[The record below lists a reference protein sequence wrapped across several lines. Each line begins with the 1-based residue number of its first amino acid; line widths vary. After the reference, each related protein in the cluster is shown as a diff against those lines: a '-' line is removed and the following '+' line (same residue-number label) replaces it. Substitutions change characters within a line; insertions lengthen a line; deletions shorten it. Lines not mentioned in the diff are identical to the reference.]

1 MCSIPGLPSPG
12 STVTVFITRVNVNPL
27 CVLVEFW
34 GNFVQDQKLA
44 YQQMKKEIQYPKEVF
59 HEGEG
64 KPGDLCLVRVYETWY
79 RGRIVSRN
87 DTYYSVF
94 LIDEGR
100 TLRAHTSLLAWGQ
113 TDFFNLPP
121 EVEFC
126 ILSNVLPLS
135 TENRWS
141 KLALGFMKSFCGR
154 SVTACV
160 LDFAIPQRAFLLDIP
175 CLSRQMHEMGFAKKL
190 SSEEFKDFVSR
201 SLQSDAGSVDL
212 LRTASMGFEPL
223 VQIKKQQ
230 CYMYPELQAET
241 TETVL
246 VTEVNNPLRVFCQL
260 KVFSQE
266 LKKLTEQITK
276 HYERTIGSHFARP
289 ENLGA
294 PCASRGTDGKW
305 YRSVLQQVMS
315 TNNVV
320 EVLHVDY
327 GKKQFVQVDHV
338 RPLAPEFFRMPVVTY
353 VCSLHGVIDRG
364 VGWTVSQIDYLKSLL
379 LNRTVIAR
387 FEYQSLSEGVHYVTL
402 YGDENTN
409 INKLFGSREKCLMD
423 SRCLKDYT
431 VHKMGTR
438 QRCQISVKGETQGT
452 EDLKGIFTESL
463 SPNTEHVAVVQH
475 VDSPSKFWIQTQK
488 YAAEFDLLMNG
499 LTELYSDQT
508 RTSGVIR
515 KPVAGLLCVAKAQ
528 DDVFYRATICEVIES
543 KAEVFFLD
551 YGNKELVDCS
561 NLCELPLRYQNL
573 PALAIKCALYGIQPG
588 SEEWDLNA
596 TLFFAK
602 AVVDKVLDVRI
613 LAKSEDTHLVQV
625 IDSMSD
631 GEKDFSKLLCNAGFA
646 DFEAMDKPMVAP
658 YTKVVQTSD
667 VFKTGA
673 VSQSSS
679 SPAVT
684 AAFKEYL
691 FPIGSSFDVT
701 VSYIES
707 PNDFWCQKTTDAK
720 CLKLLMQDL
729 QRYYANSEF
738 QPPLEAAC
746 VARHPENRMWSRAL
760 VIQKHQA
767 SNVTVLFVDYGETK
781 RVPIHDLR
789 RIDPEFLK
797 LKGQAFRCCLYN
809 LSYPVSHSPLVWSPD
824 ATLQFREFV
833 DKAASMSVMLKCTVY
848 AVMCDTQKV
857 IFNVVD
863 LESPFQSLCRLLVQR
878 GLADSASKMVALPPL
893 RLDTYYYSSHSIKT
907 GSEEDVCITYV
918 KNVNQF
924 FCHLQRNSVQ
934 IEELADKV
942 NRLCGQLQRINCP
955 KTFGNVCFAKYT
967 DGLWYRGQFKS
978 VKPPVVVHFV
988 DYGDTQQVEKSDLL
1002 PVPVEAAEIMAI
1014 PVQAVECGLS
1024 DVPEK
1029 VPGEVNNWF
1038 ESFVMDRKL
1047 KALIVAKEPT
1057 GKLIVELY
1065 DGKTPVNAIIRE
1077 KFHIEV
1083 ERNEQ
1088 ITVKEFDVMD
1098 QYRSYSVPE
1107 RQKVPQWTP
1116 EKHWRSQKNADSEE
1130 SSGRFLDGDMK
1141 RDITA
1146 IKLKQHVFHR
1156 DSHSESENEK
1166 PSVLKQAELPVKVVE
1181 PGLEAEVFISHCNSP
1196 LSFFVQLVTDESDIW
1211 SLVEK
1216 LNDGQS
1222 EHVPVNSGD
1231 LCEGDLVSAEY
1242 PDDNCWYRA
1251 VVRKAPVGD
1260 TADVEF
1266 IDFGNT
1272 AEVSVSKICI
1282 LDKMFSQPRYSIH
1295 CSLIGVENVDCDVA
1309 SNLKTEME
1317 KNADGFLCKF
1327 IQQAGSVWEVKLE
1340 VNGKLLGSALSKDA
1354 SNITVTAAP
1363 KSPDT
1368 NFNLCTYKNPD
1379 IPTGQVIA
1387 VYASVIIGPQL
1398 FWCQYAE
1405 TEKLQEISDII
1416 QKIGSNLESGA
1427 LNVET
1432 LQIGSGCIALFDED
1446 QLWYR
1451 AKVTSVEKDT
1461 LSVLFVDYGNE
1472 SKVKMSDVR
1481 PLPFEV
1487 SDLPPQAFAC
1497 QLDGFNVLEGSWD
1510 DKAADQFF
1518 ELINDHLLKVTILK
1532 LASSCDMVTPHFV
1545 KLECEEIIINDAV
1558 KKCWTQ
1564 NSKRTSFELANAPS
1578 ATLLDSTTVTETS
1591 SLCVSEPVVRPKD
1604 PLCAME
1610 YLHNGTCI
1618 SPLRMQVE
1626 CDSTLAEHEE
1636 QAGSTELLDKRNVA
1650 VGTIFS
1656 QDDDHDLTSAGIEKT
1671 ENYGKSVGVK
1681 DTNVNVDISDIHS
1694 NQPVDVLG
1702 ECQLDSTDFMSK
1714 GAFTGSLEYTDE
1726 NEVVETAETA
1736 SPEVPSCD
1744 EVCEKVYRSVSEHE
1758 EHETESD
1765 HEIIKSDLGNVRRAA
1780 ESNVVGSECVIWS
1793 HVHKGWCRAQ
1803 TLKISDDST
1812 LVLLLDHDFVMKV
1825 DPVNIFEI
1833 VPEESLQVEKEM
1845 EHEAVTCFASQD
1857 PSVIDRDE
1865 EIDEERS
1872 AGMDVVV
1879 SDEQAQDKEHDSC
1892 LGDLVAESEKT
1903 LQVDLIQCLDLNAPQ
1918 EMSQMFVADV
1928 SLEQS
1933 EPAMEMDLKL
1943 ELAQNACGAST
1954 VQEQTEETSP
1964 PAEEQRVEDVIKT
1977 CEQVD
1982 ELMDFIPVIPLEK
1995 DQEAQ
2000 SEAETHVET
2009 FSVMSQEKAKET
2021 EHETVECFSSQE
2033 PTGFNEEMDE
2043 QPSGGVDLVIIE
2055 EQAQDKEHDSYS
2067 GDLVAESEKPV
2078 QDDATQGPDL
2088 GLDTPQEM
2096 SKKFV
2101 ADVSVEQSEPDMEMN
2116 PSLEVAQ
2123 DLCCAVKVQVQP
2135 AEDTEETSPPV
2146 EEQGV
2151 EDVTKMC
2158 EQVDELME
2166 FIPVIPLEKDQEAE
2180 SEAETHVETF
2190 SVMSQEKALDVE
2202 LDADPDL
2209 AAVIEVIDDVIAFVS
2224 ENEQGSD
2231 TTSDMIKVSM
2241 VQTEC
2246 LAADTVSS
2254 DVQQPSDAEE
2264 LRALMVTHLSLRI
2277 EDTSDD
2283 DIIFV
2288 KEWQVS
2294 ATETIEPS
2302 SKE

>member
-44 YQQMKKEIQYPKEVF
+44 YQQMKKEIQYPKKVF
-59 HEGEG
+59 HDGEG

-79 RGRIVSRN
+79 RARIVSWN
-87 DTYYSVF
+87 DTHYDVF

-100 TLRAHTSLLAWGQ
+100 TLRAHKSLLAWGQ

-154 SVTACV
+154 AVTACV

-212 LRTASMGFEPL
+212 LRSASMGYEPL
-223 VQIKKQQ
+223 VQIKKQL

-266 LKKLTEQITK
+266 LKKLTEQITR

-315 TNNVV
+315 ASNVV

-409 INKLFGSREKCLMD
+409 INKLFGSKEKCLMD
-423 SRCLKDYT
+423 SRCLKDYAM
-431 VHKMGTR
+431 HKMGTR

-488 YAAEFDLLMNG
+488 HAAEFDLLMNG

-508 RTSGVIR
+508 RTSGGIR

-528 DDVFYRATICEVIES
+528 DDVFYRATVCEVIES
-543 KAEVFFLD
+543 KADVFFLD

-561 NLCELPLRYQNL
+561 NLRELPLRYQNL
-573 PALAIKCALYGIQPG
+573 PALAIKCALHGIQPR

-613 LAKSEDTHLVQV
+613 LAKSQDTHLVQV

-631 GEKDFSKLLCNAGFA
+631 GEKDFSKLLCSAGFA
-646 DFEAMDKPMVAP
+646 DFEAMDKPMVTP

-667 VFKTGA
+667 EFKTSA

-707 PNDFWCQKTTDAK
+707 PNDFWCQKSTDAK

-833 DKAASMSVMLKCTVY
+833 DNAASMSVVLKCTVY

-863 LESPFQSLCRLLVQR
+863 LESPFQSICRLLVQR
-878 GLADSASKMVALPPL
+878 GLADSASKTAALPPL

-918 KNVNQF
+918 KNVNHF

-942 NRLCGQLQRINCP
+942 NRLCGQLQSINCP

-1002 PVPVEAAEIMAI
+1002 PVPVEAAGIMAI

-1029 VPGEVNNWF
+1029 VPSEVDNWF
-1038 ESFVMDRKL
+1038 ESFVMDRQL

-1088 ITVKEFDVMD
+1088 ITVQEFDVMD
-1098 QYRSYSVPE
+1098 QYRSYSVSE

-1116 EKHWRSQKNADSEE
+1116 EKHWGSQNIADSEE
-1130 SSGRFLDGDMK
+1130 SSGKFLDGDMK

-1146 IKLKQHVFHR
+1146 IKLKQHVFHSE
-1156 DSHSESENEK
+1156 SHSESENAK

-1181 PGLEAEVFISHCNSP
+1181 PGLEAEVFISHCSSP

-1222 EHVPVNSGD
+1222 EHAPVNSGD

-1242 PDDNCWYRA
+1242 PDDNSWYRA

-1295 CSLIGVENVDCDVA
+1295 CSLTGVENVDCDVA
-1309 SNLKTEME
+1309 SNFKSEME
-1317 KNADGFLCKF
+1317 KNTDGFLCKF
-1327 IQQAGSVWEVKLE
+1327 IQQSGSVWEVKLD
-1340 VNGKLLGSALSKDA
+1340 VDGDLLGSALSKDA
-1354 SNITVTAAP
+1354 DVTVTGVP
-1363 KSPDT
+1363 KSLDT

-1387 VYASVIIGPQL
+1387 VYASVIVGPQL

-1451 AKVTSVEKDT
+1451 AKVISVEKDM

-1518 ELINDHLLKVTILK
+1518 ELINDQLLKVTILK

-1545 KLECEEIIINDAV
+1545 KLECEELINDAM

-1578 ATLLDSTTVTETS
+1578 ATPLDSTTVTETS

-1604 PLCAME
+1604 PLCAATD
-1610 YLHNGTCI
+1610 YLHSGTCI
-1618 SPLRMQVE
+1618 SPLKIQVE

-1636 QAGSTELLDKRNVA
+1636 QTGSAELLDKRNVA
-1650 VGTIFS
+1650 VGKTFS
-1656 QDDDHDLTSAGIEKT
+1656 QDDHHNLISAGIEKP
-1671 ENYGKSVGVK
+1671 ENYGRSVGVK
-1681 DTNVNVDISDIHS
+1681 DTNVNVDISDIRS

-1702 ECQLDSTDFMSK
+1702 ECQLVSTGFMSK
-1714 GAFTGSLEYTDE
+1714 GAFTGSPEYTDE
-1726 NEVVETAETA
+1726 NQVETAEAA
-1736 SPEVPSCD
+1736 SPEGPSCD
-1744 EVCEKVYRSVSEHE
+1744 EVCEKVYGSVSEYEGHK
-1758 EHETESD
+1758 TESD
-1765 HEIIKSDLGNVRRAA
+1765 REIIKSDLGNVRRAA
-1780 ESNVVGSECVIWS
+1780 ESNAVGSECVIWS
-1793 HVHKGWCRAQ
+1793 HVHKSWCRAQ
-1803 TLKISDDST
+1803 TLEISDDST
-1812 LVLLLDHDFVMKV
+1812 LVLLLDFDFVMKV

-1833 VPEESLQVEKEM
+1833 VPEESLQAEKEM
-1845 EHEAVTCFASQD
+1845 EHEAVTCSASQD
-1857 PSVIDRDE
+1857 PSVIDHDE
-1865 EIDEERS
+1865 EMDKEPS
-1872 AGMDVVV
+1872 AGMDLVV
-1879 SDEQAQDKEHDSC
+1879 SEEQAQDKEHDSC
-1892 LGDLVAESEKT
+1892 LGDLVAESET
-1903 LQVDLIQCLDLNAPQ
+1903 L
-1918 EMSQMFVADV
+1918 
-1928 SLEQS
+1928 
-1933 EPAMEMDLKL
+1933 
-1943 ELAQNACGAST
+1943 
-1954 VQEQTEETSP
+1954 
-1964 PAEEQRVEDVIKT
+1964 EDVTKT
-1977 CEQVD
+1977 CGQVD
-1982 ELMDFIPVIPLEK
+1982 ELMGFIP
-1995 DQEAQ
+1995 A
-2000 SEAETHVET
+2000 
-2009 FSVMSQEKAKET
+2009 
-2021 EHETVECFSSQE
+2021 
-2033 PTGFNEEMDE
+2033 
-2043 QPSGGVDLVIIE
+2043 
-2055 EQAQDKEHDSYS
+2055 
-2067 GDLVAESEKPV
+2067 
-2078 QDDATQGPDL
+2078 
-2088 GLDTPQEM
+2088 
-2096 SKKFV
+2096 
-2101 ADVSVEQSEPDMEMN
+2101 
-2116 PSLEVAQ
+2116 
-2123 DLCCAVKVQVQP
+2123 
-2135 AEDTEETSPPV
+2135 
-2146 EEQGV
+2146 
-2151 EDVTKMC
+2151 
-2158 EQVDELME
+2158 
-2166 FIPVIPLEKDQEAE
+2166 IPLEKDQEAE
-2180 SEAETHVETF
+2180 SEAETHVDTF

-2209 AAVIEVIDDVIAFVS
+2209 AAVIEVIDDALAFVS

-2231 TTSDMIKVSM
+2231 TSSDTIRVST
-2241 VQTEC
+2241 VETEC

-2254 DVQQPSDAEE
+2254 DFQKPSDAEE
-2264 LRALMVTHLSLRI
+2264 LRASMVTHLSLRI

-2294 ATETIEPS
+2294 PTEPNEPS